1 MKVKALLGLLLALQ
15 ATFFI
20 FVLFTAPNPAGHL
33 KVALQ
38 DLNSGNVS
46 NVAGRISSAINGY
59 EFQTTIAL
67 LVALG
72 TLVISALL
80 IFFVRRAEKSRPVSR
95 TSGE

>member
-1 MKVKALLGLLLALQ
+1 MKIKTLIGLLFSLQ

-20 FVLFTAPNPAGHL
+20 FILFTAPNPAGHL

-46 NVAGRISSAINGY
+46 DVAGRISTAINGY

-72 TLVISALL
+72 TVVISALL
-80 IFFVRRAEKSRPVSR
+80 AFFVRSAEKSKLAVPHRR
-95 TSGE
+95 

>member
-1 MKVKALLGLLLALQ
+1 MKIKALLGLLLILQ

-38 DLNSGNVS
+38 DLKSGEVS
-46 NVAGRISSAINGY
+46 NVPGRISTAINGY

-67 LVALG
+67 FFALG
-72 TLVISALL
+72 TLVISVLL
-80 IFFVRRAEKSRPVSR
+80 VFFIRRAEKSNAAVPHK
-95 TSGE
+95 G